1 MTNTLKQHWLSQNK
15 HYSEG
20 IHEYNDPI
28 EALQNAEGIFTGG
41 ILFTCYTALQKQFT

>member
-1 MTNTLKQHWLSQNK
+1 MTNTPAHTKINITLK
-15 HYSEG
+15 G

-41 ILFTCYTALQKQFT
+41 GILFTCYTALQKQFT